1 MSSPSQ
7 TVHPPTETDRR
18 GILLV
23 FAGLMLTML
32 LASLDQTIFST
43 ALPTIVGELHGVNEM
58 LWVITI
64 YILASTIMLPIYGKI
79 GDLMGRKGL
88 FIGAIS
94 VFIAGSIIGGFAQ
107 DMTWLIIGRGVQGL
121 GGGGLMLL
129 SQAIIA
135 DVVPARERGRYM
147 GIMGGVFALSSV
159 AGPLLGGWFTD
170 GIGWRWGLWMNIP
183 LGLLAIASAAFFL
196 RLPEHPRIKARVDV
210 AGMALLGVTSTLL
223 VLVSTWGGTKYVW
236 GSPQILLMGVGT
248 LLAAGVFVAVE
259 HRADHPVMSL
269 ELFKD
274 RNFNLTT
281 AAGLITGIAMFGT
294 LAYMPTFLQ
303 MVTGANA
310 TQAGFLMIPMMAGVL
325 LTSIASGQ
333 LVTRTGRYKWLPVT
347 GMFIV
352 AGALVLLSTMS
363 PAMAVGV
370 ICAYLA
376 IMGIGL
382 GTSMQILVLIVQNQF
397 PNSQVGMATAS
408 NNYFRQIGASLGSA
422 VVGSLFATRLAS
434 LLTERLPSSGAG
446 GSGAGGGGINAL
458 TPALVRAMPEPLR
471 SLVVGSYSDAL
482 TPIFVYMVPLLVLA
496 GILLLFVREVPLATT
511 IDRSTPDSGT
521 AMDGNGTGGDG
532 PVVRDVKV
540 HAGIAVEDGMGS
552 PVRADAH
559 APGRNNAQGRAGHGS
574 PDASAGPGPA

>member
-1 MSSPSQ
+1 M
-7 TVHPPTETDRR
+7 TLTTKIVNPPAASDRR
-18 GILLV
+18 SILLV

-43 ALPTIVGELHGVNEM
+43 ALPTIVGELNGVNEM

-64 YILASTIMLPIYGKI
+64 YILASTIMLPIYGKL

-94 VFIAGSIIGGFAQ
+94 VFILGSIVGGLAP

-147 GIMGGVFALSSV
+147 GILGGVFALSSV

-183 LGLLAIASAAFFL
+183 LGLLAIVCAIFFL
-196 RLPEHPRIKARVDV
+196 RLPAHPKVKVRVDV
-210 AGMALLGVTSTLL
+210 AGMALLGITSTLL
-223 VLVSTWGGTKYVW
+223 VLVSTWGGTKYSW
-236 GSPQILLMGVGT
+236 GSPQIIGMSAGT
-248 LLAAGVFVAVE
+248 VLAACLFVWVE
-259 HRADHPVMSL
+259 SRAEHPIMSL
-269 ELFKD
+269 HLFKD

-310 TQAGFLMIPMMAGVL
+310 TQAGFLMIPMMAGL
-325 LTSIASGQ
+325 LVTSILSGQ
-333 LVTRTGRYKWLPVT
+333 IVSRTGRYKWLPVA

-352 AGALVLLSTMS
+352 AIALVLLSTMS
-363 PAMAVGV
+363 ATMQVWL
-370 ICAYLA
+370 ICCYLA
-376 IMGIGL
+376 LMGIGL

-422 VVGSLFATRLAS
+422 VVGSLFAHRLAT
-434 LLTERLPSSGAG
+434 LLTERIPAGASG
-446 GSGAGGGGINAL
+446 GSGSTGINSL
-458 TPALVRAMPEPLR
+458 TPAKVRALPEQLR
-471 SLVVGSYSDAL
+471 TVVIGSYSDAL

-496 GILLLFVREVPLATT
+496 GILLMFVKEIPLATS
-511 IDRSTPDSGT
+511 IHH
-521 AMDGNGTGGDG
+521 GG
-532 PVVRDVKV
+532 P
-540 HAGIAVEDGMGS
+540 AED
-552 PVRADAH
+552 
-559 APGRNNAQGRAGHGS
+559 AQGRDGVGAHGADAEGADAEGAG
-574 PDASAGPGPA
+574 PDALDMPDQELTVHRILPA